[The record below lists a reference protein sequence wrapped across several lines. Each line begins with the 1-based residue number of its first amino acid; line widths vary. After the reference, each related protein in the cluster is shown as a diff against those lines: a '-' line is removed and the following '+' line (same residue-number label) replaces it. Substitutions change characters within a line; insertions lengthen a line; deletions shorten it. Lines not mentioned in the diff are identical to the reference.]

1 MKIKKPVQMALRLL
15 FKMVKQLFNNKGYT
29 LLESILVLFISG
41 IMMIILSTN
50 IKYNDCQSVNQ
61 IINDIVIL
69 QFEAIIENDERYY
82 DLYDMD
88 IVFNRLGNVNHADT
102 YQYKGREIIVSL
114 GTGRVYDYDNE
125 ER

>member
-1 MKIKKPVQMALRLL
+1 MELNWKSNKVYPTNDDHDLFVIAKSYGFCGLL
-15 FKMVKQLFNNKGYT
+15 YYQNDNFN
-29 LLESILVLFISG
+29 
-41 IMMIILSTN
+41 
-50 IKYNDCQSVNQ
+50 D
-61 IINDIVIL
+61 DPD
-69 QFEAIIENDERYY
+69 FEPYVENDEGYF

>member
-1 MKIKKPVQMALRLL
+1 MALRLL

-29 LLESILVLFISG
+29 LLESILVLLISG

-50 IKYNDCQSVNQ
+50 IKYNDCESVNQ

-82 DLYDMD
+82 
-88 IVFNRLGNVNHADT
+88 
-102 YQYKGREIIVSL
+102 
-114 GTGRVYDYDNE
+114 E
-125 ER
+125 EYLKPNLVKMI

>member
-1 MKIKKPVQMALRLL
+1 MALRLL

-50 IKYNDCQSVNQ
+50 IKYNDCESVNQ

-82 DLYDMD
+82 ESIENFKKY
-88 IVFNRLGNVNHADT
+88 F
-102 YQYKGREIIVSL
+102 Q
-114 GTGRVYDYDNE
+114 E
-125 ER
+125 ERIKVLLKNLKIYMGINMITVKLI

>member
-1 MKIKKPVQMALRLL
+1 MALRLL

-69 QFEAIIENDERYY
+69 QFEAIIENDERYF

-88 IVFNRLGNVNHADT
+88 IIFNRLGNVNHADT

>member
-1 MKIKKPVQMALRLL
+1 
-15 FKMVKQLFNNKGYT
+15 
-29 LLESILVLFISG
+29 
-41 IMMIILSTN
+41 
-50 IKYNDCQSVNQ
+50 
-61 IINDIVIL
+61 
-69 QFEAIIENDERYY
+69 
-82 DLYDMD
+82 MD